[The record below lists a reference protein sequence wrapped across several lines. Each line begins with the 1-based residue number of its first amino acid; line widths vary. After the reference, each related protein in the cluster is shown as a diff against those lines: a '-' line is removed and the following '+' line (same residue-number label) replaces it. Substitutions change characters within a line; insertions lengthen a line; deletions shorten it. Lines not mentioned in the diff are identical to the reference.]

1 MKNIALETLIDIA
14 EAGRINVSGTTYD
27 LIKKYFDCE
36 YRGQQEVKGQGL
48 VEMYF
53 VNAIKPEFSEN
64 EDGITPNKGLW
75 ELIN

>member
-1 MKNIALETLIDIA
+1 
-14 EAGRINVSGTTYD
+14 
-27 LIKKYFDCE
+27 
-36 YRGQQEVKGQGL
+36 

-64 EDGITPNKGLW
+64 EDGITPNKGLL